1 MTSIYRY
8 QICFS
13 FLFFTKKYRK
23 LIIISCLSDAV
34 NWLLHIVEVGCNI
47 CDFVVNPNF
56 VLLAEFSTKLRCS
69 IAFSCRKKTLFI
81 SKTLALTNALQEYQ
95 YRVST
100 ISSTN
105 EQWNQ
110 GIFYLKIFKFDNQ
123 KYSKS
128 NSFKSVDSKSK
139 SVENQF
145 LCWICLV
152 KDSTCVM
159 KYLWC
164 WWARNKHSL
173 PEISVCLSVG
183 DSKWS
188 PWFSPG
194 ILCLV
199 AGVADRCLKSVNAK
213 PGELQICHNHSKFQL

>member
-69 IAFSCRKKTLFI
+69 IAFSCRKKNLFI

-110 GIFYLKIFKFDNQ
+110 GIFYLKIFKTIRNILNQ
-123 KYSKS
+123 ILLNQSILNQNQWKI
-128 NSFKSVDSKSK
+128 NSF
-139 SVENQF
+139 VEF
-145 LCWICLV
+145 VL
-152 KDSTCVM
+152 
-159 KYLWC
+159 
-164 WWARNKHSL
+164 
-173 PEISVCLSVG
+173 
-183 DSKWS
+183 
-188 PWFSPG
+188 
-194 ILCLV
+194 
-199 AGVADRCLKSVNAK
+199 LKIQPV
-213 PGELQICHNHSKFQL
+213 